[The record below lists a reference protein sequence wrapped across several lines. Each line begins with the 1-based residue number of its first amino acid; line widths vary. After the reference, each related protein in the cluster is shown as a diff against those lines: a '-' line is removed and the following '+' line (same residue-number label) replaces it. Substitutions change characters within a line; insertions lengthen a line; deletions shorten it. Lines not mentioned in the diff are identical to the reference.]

1 MRGDDKDDASRQ
13 GGREPRSRSRQW
25 ARTVKAISEVLLLD
39 RGRGHV
45 RRPRHRHLKWLSR
58 VQALHFI
65 QESAAEAVD
74 ETTLRAAGDGAASGS
89 GFLRPRGGGH
99 KVAVGVTNNLN
110 ARSTSNAFDAAAGY
124 AHRATRQGHRM
135 AWVTIGDGDGA
146 CLVGCHRQP
155 GRRIWYVEL
164 NLTIGYDRGG
174 TRGAGHWACR
184 RIAALGRRWW
194 VLVGHWAS
202 RRVAAMDNRHA
213 CRWWVRGGHWTSRRG
228 AATDNGPAGAS
239 ASHLDFASILFP
251 WLAEMPGLGS

>member
-25 ARTVKAISEVLLLD
+25 ARTGPAILLLD
-39 RGRGHV
+39 RGRGRG
-45 RRPRHRHLKWLSR
+45 RRRLVFRQRRCFKVSAEDVL
-58 VQALHFI
+58 
-65 QESAAEAVD
+65 ESVAEAVE
-74 ETTLRAAGDGAASGS
+74 ETTVRAAGDGASNGNA
-89 GFLRPRGGGH
+89 FLRPRGSGH

-124 AHRATRQGHRM
+124 GHRATRQGHRM

-174 TRGAGHWACR
+174 TRCAGHWACR

-194 VLVGHWAS
+194 VRGGHWAS
-202 RRVAAMDNRHA
+202 RRVAAMDNRRA